1 MGNTTI
7 TNFTNGGTI
16 KSTSGVGV
24 NIASGTT
31 ISNLENTGTING
43 SDGIKVNSATLQN
56 LENSG
61 TISGSVNGVKVE
73 GNGAIDTIINRGTIY
88 GNSTGIYA
96 IKKINTIQNYG
107 TIKGNGADAIRI
119 GAGSTID
126 NITNHGV
133 IEGNRGGIYA
143 FNNSYIKTA
152 INSST
157 GTIITHTEGY
167 NIDNQL
173 YALGV
178 FGGLY
183 GSPQTDY
190 LKNEGLILSAGAGM
204 GASYHNKKN
213 VQTIENSGTIVYN
226 KGQNNG
232 HESWG
237 TGAGIYN
244 YNAHTTLINNSG
256 IMHVLNGIWLRNSST
271 AETILNSGTINAYN
285 RGLMLQGGK
294 VDTIKNTGT
303 IIAGNLAVDIGSN
316 AGTVTFEGKNSF
328 VAADGITAVGSY
340 RTTDSIALKDGAT
353 IAAINFN
360 EDRTAY
366 TFDYEGLALLNQG
379 TINKSI
385 SLDGGSKIIGILRNS
400 GNIKEGISLDKESKI
415 IGALHNKNTI
425 GGNISL
431 NDKSYITSINNEKTI
446 QGSIDLKNKSHIDSI
461 INSGTIDGGIKLND
475 STIGS
480 ITNNEGA
487 KTDLD
492 LSNNSVVGTITNNG
506 DMLISRDETSSIGT
520 FANNGNLK

>member
-1 MGNTTI
+1 MSNGNI
-7 TNFTNGGTI
+7 G
-16 KSTSGVGV
+16 
-24 NIASGTT
+24 
-31 ISNLENTGTING
+31 
-43 SDGIKVNSATLQN
+43 
-56 LENSG
+56 
-61 TISGSVNGVKVE
+61 
-73 GNGAIDTIINRGTIY
+73 
-88 GNSTGIYA
+88 
-96 IKKINTIQNYG
+96 TIQNYG

-119 GAGSTID
+119 GGGSTID

-190 LKNEGLILSAGAGM
+190 LKNEGYILSAGAGI
-204 GASYHNKKN
+204 GASYHSRKTIKN
-213 VQTIENSGTIVYN
+213 MDNSGTIVYN
-226 KGQNNG
+226 GEFGYKWN
-232 HESWG
+232 EKWG
-237 TGAGIYN
+237 AGAGIFN
-244 YNAHTTLINNSG
+244 FNAHTTLINNSG
-256 IMHVLNGIWLRNSST
+256 FMQVLNGIYLVSGST

-285 RGLMLQGGK
+285 RGIMLQGGK
-294 VDTIKNTGT
+294 INTIKNTGT
-303 IIAGNLAVDIGSN
+303 IIAGDLAVDIGSD
-316 AGTVTFEGKNSF
+316 AGTVTFEGENSF
-328 VAADGITAVGSY
+328 VAADKITAVGSY

-379 TINKSI
+379 TINESI
-385 SLDGGSKIIGILRNS
+385 SLNGGSKIIGILRN
-400 GNIKEGISLDKESKI
+400 GGTIKENINLDGGSKI

-431 NDKSYITSINNEKTI
+431 DNKSYITSINNEKTI
-446 QGSIDLKNKSHIDSI
+446 QGSI
-461 INSGTIDGGIKLND
+461 
-475 STIGS
+475 
-480 ITNNEGA
+480 
-487 KTDLD
+487 
-492 LSNNSVVGTITNNG
+492 
-506 DMLISRDETSSIGT
+506 
-520 FANNGNLK
+520 